1 MRIVGTQN
9 RSEIELD
16 PQQAYRRG
24 RLLDAMLRGAMP
36 PVPRGVIRGTHAD
49 FERLD
54 AQRQADIA
62 RVLNPAWRATTH
74 C

>member
-9 RSEIELD
+9 RSEIEMD

-24 RLLDAMLRGAMP
+24 RALDAMLRGVAP
-36 PVPRGVIRGTHAD
+36 PVARGVMRGTHAD

-54 AQRQADIA
+54 AQRQVQIA
-62 RVLNPAWRATTH
+62 RILNPP
-74 C
+74 

>member
-9 RSEIELD
+9 RSEIEMD

-24 RLLDAMLRGAMP
+24 RALDAMLRGVAP
-36 PVPRGVIRGTHAD
+36 PAARGVTRGTHVD

-54 AQRQADIA
+54 AQRQVQIA
-62 RVLNPAWRATTH
+62 LISNPP
-74 C
+74 